1 VTDVTEEGVSVTAI
15 TEQVAGSAHL
25 PPINNG
31 AAKRGQW
38 ELTMTASF
46 TNKVR
51 QAGLVL
57 GFALSLSALT
67 STQSFA
73 FSEEARA
80 QCTGDAF
87 KLCSSDIP
95 NVPAITACMMKHR
108 AQLSTGC
115 RTVMDK
121 DLAASH
127 GKKVAATN

>member
-1 VTDVTEEGVSVTAI
+1 MTVTFSD
-15 TEQVAGSAHL
+15 
-25 PPINNG
+25 
-31 AAKRGQW
+31 
-38 ELTMTASF
+38 
-46 TNKVR
+46 KVR

-57 GFALSLSALT
+57 GFALSLSALS

-87 KLCSSDIP
+87 KLCSSEIP

-108 AQLSTGC
+108 AQLSPGC

-121 DLAASH
+121 DLAAQR
-127 GKKVAATN
+127 GKKVAENN

>member
-1 VTDVTEEGVSVTAI
+1 MGVTLGQAGVTTI
-15 TEQVAGSAHL
+15 TVETGRRAHRSCHQQR
-25 PPINNG
+25 

-38 ELTMTASF
+38 ELTMTVNFS
-46 TNKVR
+46 NKVR

-108 AQLSTGC
+108 AQLSPGC

-121 DLAASH
+121 DLAASRS
-127 GKKVAATN
+127 KKVAATD

>member
-1 VTDVTEEGVSVTAI
+1 
-15 TEQVAGSAHL
+15 
-25 PPINNG
+25 
-31 AAKRGQW
+31 
-38 ELTMTASF
+38 MTASF
-46 TNKVR
+46 TRLR

-73 FSEEARA
+73 FSEEARQ

-87 KLCSSDIP
+87 KLCSSEIP
-95 NVPAITACMMKHR
+95 NIPAITACMYKHR
-108 AQLSTGC
+108 AQLSPGC

-121 DLAASH
+121 DLASR

>member
-1 VTDVTEEGVSVTAI
+1 
-15 TEQVAGSAHL
+15 
-25 PPINNG
+25 
-31 AAKRGQW
+31 
-38 ELTMTASF
+38 MTASF
-46 TNKVR
+46 TNRVR

-73 FSEEARA
+73 FSEEARQ

-108 AQLSTGC
+108 AQLSAGC
-115 RTVMDK
+115 RSVMDR
-121 DLAASH
+121 DLAAQRS
-127 GKKVAATN
+127 KKVAATD